1 MCLGFSNLTIDL
13 IIFDCDG
20 VLVDSERVANTVL
33 SEALQ
38 ALGLPYPVERT
49 IASFM
54 GRSMKACVDQIEQEL
69 GRPLGT
75 QWLDQV
81 QADTFK
87 AFETTL
93 TEVAGVSA
101 MLDQIQPRFK
111 SCIASS
117 GDYVKLHTTLTKT
130 QLKPRFEGRIFSA
143 VDVKHGKP
151 APDLFLHAAQQMGV
165 PPARCVVVE
174 DSVFGV
180 QAALAAGM
188 RVFGY
193 AAMTASTALQQA
205 GATVFTDMKALPLL
219 IDQSIR

>member
-1 MCLGFSNLTIDL
+1 MIIEL

-33 SEALQ
+33 SAALQ
-38 ALGLPYPVERT
+38 ALGLPYTMERT

-54 GRSMKACVDQIEQEL
+54 GGSMKSCVAQIEQEL
-69 GRPLGT
+69 GRPLT
-75 QWLDQV
+75 AQWLDQV

-93 TEVAGVSA
+93 TEVAGVSG
-101 MLDQIQPRFK
+101 MLDQLQPQYK

-117 GDYVKLHTTLTKT
+117 GDYIKLHTTLTKT

-165 PPARCVVVE
+165 LPARCVVIE

-180 QAALAAGM
+180 QAARAAEM
-188 RVFGY
+188 QVFGY
-193 AAMTASTALQQA
+193 AAMTAPEVLQRA
-205 GATVFTDMKALPLL
+205 GAKVFTDMVKLPQL
-219 IDQSIR
+219 IKELNR